1 VARIEA
7 VVGPTRRRPAKKRLI
22 AATVETMARQ
32 ASQPQPATETSSRRN
47 SPSSA
52 EPAVSDAAAPVQ
64 TSADSTRGRRRAAG
78 RSLTRMYVL

>member
-22 AATVETMARQ
+22 EATVETTARQ
-32 ASQPQPATETSSRRN
+32 ASQPQPATVSSPGRN

-52 EPAVSDAAAPVQ
+52 EPAVKGAAAPVH
-64 TSADSTRGRRRAAG
+64 TSAESTRGRMRPTMP
-78 RSLTRMYVL
+78 SLTRMYVL